1 MKLLWIKTNKL
12 QNRVLLKDYFYIFIY
27 IALSQLSIIISST
40 LLGAYKNFGF
50 ASGLISIMLLT
61 LTTVFFLR
69 SEVNQKRYDVLD
81 YLLLVTIL
89 ASFILLIFKFIEIY
103 NNSLFISIISRFI
116 AFESCLILPIILRNR
131 FTEFKHK
138 INALKLITY
147 SFIPIIVYGYIDFIT
162 YLSKNKLFGELLKL
176 KRLNFS
182 SLYAHY
188 NLFSVIILILS
199 IVVLYLATISKNKKE
214 RIFLFLYFGLLL
226 FSMFLTFSR
235 GGWVSLFISL
245 LLFLILIIKR
255 NRNSIIL
262 VLLCISLIA
271 TIVTITL
278 FTTTK
283 EIYEITDLGSEIT
296 SLDTLFVRIQS
307 SIDSINHLLRNKCI
321 LLSGY
326 GFYLSYSPMS
336 KIISKTTGISYIHNT
351 YIYAVAEMGLPFT
364 LLLFITILVGAFK
377 DVSNIHR
384 KKYLEE
390 RKMNFALISIVIG
403 FLIRISTEVIWPAF
417 DRWTQIWFLFILIFS
432 IMRDRK
438 SVV

>member
-1 MKLLWIKTNKL
+1 
-12 QNRVLLKDYFYIFIY
+12 
-27 IALSQLSIIISST
+27 
-40 LLGAYKNFGF
+40 
-50 ASGLISIMLLT
+50 
-61 LTTVFFLR
+61 
-69 SEVNQKRYDVLD
+69 
-81 YLLLVTIL
+81 
-89 ASFILLIFKFIEIY
+89 
-103 NNSLFISIISRFI
+103 
-116 AFESCLILPIILRNR
+116 
-131 FTEFKHK
+131 
-138 INALKLITY
+138 
-147 SFIPIIVYGYIDFIT
+147 
-162 YLSKNKLFGELLKL
+162 
-176 KRLNFS
+176 
-182 SLYAHY
+182 
-188 NLFSVIILILS
+188 
-199 IVVLYLATISKNKKE
+199 
-214 RIFLFLYFGLLL
+214 
-226 FSMFLTFSR
+226 MFLTFSR

-432 IMRDRK
+432 IMSTK
-438 SVV
+438 SGNEETEELHNKNN